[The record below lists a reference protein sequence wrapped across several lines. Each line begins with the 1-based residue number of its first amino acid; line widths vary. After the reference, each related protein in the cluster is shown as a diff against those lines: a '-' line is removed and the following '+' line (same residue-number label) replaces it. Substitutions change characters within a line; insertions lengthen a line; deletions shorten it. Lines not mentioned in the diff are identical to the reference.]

1 MMQPRIGHA
10 VTAKVFDR
18 VTGPTG
24 INSSLAALT
33 HSERALAA
41 PLDETQVRTQ
51 NVALDLVE
59 RGGTVKYPA
68 VHLYCEKIANTLVEK
83 FRTFS
88 GNVLMAIEIR
98 HSHDRLEGLQD
109 RLELYADAM
118 AQVLH
123 TNRGDW
129 GDGMFYGG
137 AYELSFGAVK
147 HGGKNFLQVAKI
159 TFQIG
164 VSKS

>member
-1 MMQPRIGHA
+1 MMQPRIGNA

-24 INSSLAALT
+24 INSGLAALSE
-33 HSERALAA
+33 SERALAG
-41 PLDETQVRTQ
+41 PLDATQVRTQ

-59 RGGTVKYPA
+59 RGSTVKYPA
-68 VHLYCEKIANTLVEK
+68 VHLYCEKIANTLAEK

-88 GNVLMAIEIR
+88 GNVQMAIEIR
-98 HSHDRLEGLQD
+98 HSHDRLDGLQD

-129 GDGMFYGG
+129 GDGMFYAG